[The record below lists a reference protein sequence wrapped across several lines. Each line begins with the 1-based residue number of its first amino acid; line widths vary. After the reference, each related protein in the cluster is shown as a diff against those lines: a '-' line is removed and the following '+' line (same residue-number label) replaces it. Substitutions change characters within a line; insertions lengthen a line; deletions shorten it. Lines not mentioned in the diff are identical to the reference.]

1 MSNKRKF
8 DGMSEEDFLKNKA
21 RRKGTSIKNTSSR
34 KKNRKKSVLKTILI
48 ILASI
53 IVFVGLVLLL
63 GFGIY
68 KIITASAPD
77 GHENTN
83 DTFENSKG
91 EEVSRETGEK
101 GTKKYFTFLATATD
115 AGGLLTDVIMVAR
128 FHYDEKEPSVSIL
141 QIPRDTYVKMSTNKL
156 YFNSDG
162 TLSSEN
168 FSSSTAKSAVKIN
181 EVYNRGKNLAHDTIT
196 ALLKEVN
203 GKSDSEIKTILA
215 EKDYIFLDADFEK
228 VKKYASS
235 TDDAE
240 KSQLEKNIRR
250 DFGITYLQNLIYY
263 DFGIPTDYHAQVN
276 IDGFRG
282 VVDAIGGV
290 YLNVPQN
297 MDYEDE
303 YQDLSIHLKKGPQTL
318 DGNKA
323 EQFVRFRG
331 YPGGDVQRLDAQKL
345 FVDAFL
351 DQLLELSTITKI
363 KDIVK
368 EIQKNLYTDISATN
382 MIKFADRVLLM
393 DVQEDVTIQTL
404 PGVGEYIGAAS
415 FFIADRDAIIELV
428 NQEFNVFDTAL
439 ISEDFCIIASEDIY
453 RPAVSHDPDDEES
466 VDEESDVED
475 NDEEDGNEKDNNSEN
490 SNNSEDD
497 DKSSAKEN
505 DEDNNNAEVS
515 EESDT
520 NPSDKEGENQKDK
533 NTDEDADSNEPS
545 DDNGENASSGNITES
560 EDNPAEKPVNNE
572 VQDENLELLEN
583 LTA

>member
-21 RRKGTSIKNTSSR
+21 RRKGASV
-34 KKNRKKSVLKTILI
+34 KKNKKKSVLKTILI

-53 IVFVGLVLLL
+53 IIFVGLVFLL

-68 KIITASAPD
+68 KMITASAPD

-83 DTFENSKG
+83 DNFINHEG
-91 EEVSRETGEK
+91 ETVNRVTGDK

-115 AGGLLTDVIMVAR
+115 TGGSLTDVIMVAR
-128 FHYDEKEPSVSIL
+128 FCFDDADPCVSIL

-162 TLSSEN
+162 TLSAEN
-168 FSSSTAKSAVKIN
+168 FSTSTANYAVKIN
-181 EVYNRGKNLAHDTIT
+181 EVYYRGKNLANDSIA
-196 ALLKEVN
+196 ALLEEVS
-203 GKSDSEIKTILA
+203 GKSDSEIKSIL
-215 EKDYIFLDADFEK
+215 EKKEYIFLDADFEK

-235 TDDAE
+235 TDNTE
-240 KSQLEKNIRR
+240 KKQLEKNIKK

-276 IDGFRG
+276 INGFRG

-290 YLNVPQN
+290 DLYVPQN

-303 YQDLSIHLKKGPQTL
+303 YQDLYIHLKEGQQHLNGK
-318 DGNKA
+318 KA

-331 YPGGDVQRLDAQKL
+331 YPGGDVARLDAQKL
-345 FVDAFL
+345 FVDAFF
-351 DQLLELSTITKI
+351 DKLLSFSTLTKI
-363 KDIVK
+363 DDIIK
-368 EIQKNLYTDISATN
+368 EIQKNLYTDISVSN
-382 MIKFADRVLLM
+382 MIKFADKVLLM
-393 DVQEDVTIQTL
+393 DIQEDVTIQTL
-404 PGVGEYIGAAS
+404 PGIGEYIGAVS
-415 FFIADRDAIIELV
+415 YYVADRDAIIELV

-453 RPAVSHDPDDEES
+453 RPAVSYDPDDEES
-466 VDEESDVED
+466 VDEESDSENTDEENGNEENDDGKNSNNNKDEDESSNTD
-475 NDEEDGNEKDNNSEN
+475 NDEENDTEESDESDINVTDKEEDEHKDES
-490 SNNSEDD
+490 
-497 DKSSAKEN
+497 N
-505 DEDNNNAEVS
+505 DEDAN
-515 EESDT
+515 D
-520 NPSDKEGENQKDK
+520 
-533 NTDEDADSNEPS
+533 NEPS
-545 DDNGENASSGNITES
+545 DDNGKNVNSGDMTES
-560 EDNPAEKPVNNE
+560 DDNSDEKPVNNE